1 VRVHR
6 GLGWIDGTDR
16 HGSLLMRPCLSDPQ
30 GGQHAIDEVAVLA
43 VGQMAC
49 RDLKVPI
56 RQAGCSRTVAIWES
70 VDTANLIWDPAS
82 LDALCSGPEVQKHA
96 TASYRWILVR
106 DDG

>member
-82 LDALCSGPEVQKHA
+82 LDALCSGPGVQKDA